1 MPGSSWLRTDSSKSN
16 CKKTEY
22 ISGCNVGGSWVA
34 YVAAELDDVVPA
46 GHAHAE
52 VLVS

>member
-16 CKKTEY
+16 CKKQS
-22 ISGCNVGGSWVA
+22 ISVSVTWEGRGLA